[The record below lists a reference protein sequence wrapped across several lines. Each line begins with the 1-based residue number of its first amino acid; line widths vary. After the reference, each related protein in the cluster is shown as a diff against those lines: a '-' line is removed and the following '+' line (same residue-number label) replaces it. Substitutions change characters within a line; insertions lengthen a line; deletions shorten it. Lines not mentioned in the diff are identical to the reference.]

1 VATSRRSKLS
11 ATTNKARNTTKGRA
25 QMPASDFGLPAQ
37 KKYRID
43 DAAHARD
50 ALSRVAQSGTPGQQ
64 ATVRAKVA
72 KKYPSIGKKSANRK
86 SM

>member
-1 VATSRRSKLS
+1 MAKMTSRQRKNLPSS
-11 ATTNKARNTTKGRA
+11 DFA
-25 QMPASDFGLPAQ
+25 MPAQRQYPIQD
-37 KKYRID
+37 K
-43 DAAHARD
+43 AHARN
-50 ALSRVAQSGTPGQQ
+50 ALSRVAQNGTPGQQ